1 MGNSKMPSK
10 GKKFEDFAHNN
21 DLTYWYARDLM
32 NMLEYVDYKSFRK
45 IVDKAILVIHGL
57 EISIMDNI
65 IQLKREI
72 DGVMLEDYKLTRFA
86 CYLVVMNSDI
96 RKPMVAR
103 AQAYFASLAD
113 LMNEH
118 IQEIERVERIAIRK
132 KVTNG
137 ESSLSSI
144 AKRAGVEDY
153 ALFRNAG
160 YRGMYNMNLADL
172 KRQKGISNVKRTL
185 LDYMGSYELA
195 ANLFRVK
202 QTEEEIKNGNI
213 FGQAEL
219 ENTALNVGQDVRNV
233 MIKRN
238 GKKPED
244 LPIEEDIKKVKSEL
258 KKTKRRLEIRDK
270 DNQKKK
276 KTQ

>member
-213 FGQAEL
+213 FGQVEL